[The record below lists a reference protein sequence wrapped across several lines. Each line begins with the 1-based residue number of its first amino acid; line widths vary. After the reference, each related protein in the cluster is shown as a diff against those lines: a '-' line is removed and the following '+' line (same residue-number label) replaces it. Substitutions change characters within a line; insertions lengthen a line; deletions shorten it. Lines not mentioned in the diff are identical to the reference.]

1 MSQYSIRTYLG
12 NFRFQKYM
20 ARLFREINPS
30 LKGEL
35 SLNYEELSFIGCI
48 NVVIEIIER

>member
-1 MSQYSIRTYLG
+1 
-12 NFRFQKYM
+12 M

-35 SLNYEELSFIGCI
+35 SLNYEELSFIDCI
-48 NVVIEIIER
+48 NVVIEIIERL